1 MCPSDFVG
9 RNAVSRH
16 DLDRALKDFG
26 VRVRAARLKNG
37 LTQNEL
43 ADSAGVDRKTVSRI
57 ENSRFSPSLANV
69 LAIATALKMEA
80 RDLL

>member
-1 MCPSDFVG
+1 MCPHDFVP
-9 RNAVSRH
+9 RSAATRH
-16 DLDRALKDFG
+16 DQERALREFG
-26 VRVRAARLKNG
+26 HRVRSARNSRG

-43 ADSAGVDRKTVSRI
+43 ADIAGVDRKTISRI

-69 LAIATALKMEA
+69 LAIANALQIEA